1 MKTIDERDF
10 QKATKEKQTE
20 TEKSKGNRRAIFKTR
35 IWLMRTRIRRMRRTG
50 RTLRIRR
57 TRRIWRIRR
66 IRRIQQIRIF
76 KRFLSFIYSPTKGFI
91 SSSKLSCE
99 LYLAEGWTTNKCE
112 AKILTVCILR
122 TYSMEYLVIVYFS
135 F

>member
-1 MKTIDERDF
+1 
-10 QKATKEKQTE
+10 
-20 TEKSKGNRRAIFKTR
+20 
-35 IWLMRTRIRRMRRTG
+35 MRTRIRRMRRTG

-57 TRRIWRIRR
+57 TRR

-91 SSSKLSCE
+91 SSSKLSSE

-112 AKILTVCILR
+112 AKILTVCILC